1 VSSSLKTRY
10 NRNKIM
16 TGGVERKFS
25 SAEQLQPVGDVS
37 SAVTEKEVAFG
48 GESRKSDDGSA
59 SVSNSTAHQDLRI
72 QQQKSATVT
81 VSTSCNVA
89 QNSLTSTVNNDHR
102 DKAGK
107 SVTSSKETASNHPP
121 YFSRTA
127 GGGDTTAVAGAAVFG
142 GGAAVTAT
150 AKQEASFLDSLTDE
164 ERRTRSR
171 HIPNVPGFRRLHKSE
186 IKHDLKIAKT
196 VGGFSMLF
204 DDDEERLEGSEDEI
218 SNKDISEESAVSEEL
233 LTNDEQQAAGGP
245 FVDPCTYND
254 VVQDTSCNKT
264 FAADD
269 ATSAHNN
276 NNTSSSS
283 DSSKIKNNK
292 SNIIRLRSPR
302 TVESVSAF
310 DPPRPPES
318 CASIKKTRMVRWEQ
332 NPQDV
337 VLRELESYKNTVIRT
352 RLQLH
357 KTESERQR
365 VEDVGESLRVHY
377 FHSLKAT
384 REECQVVEKETQQ
397 LQLKSAL
404 EADLLYST
412 RTRSKGNNN
421 CSMRDVLSVLRT
433 RGEKVSSLNSSRRV
447 VDLGNGNITGG
458 GPDSNTQCQ
467 CIIPGDRVST
477 AYGVGVVKNVFGFR
491 LLGKTTVIPPSL
503 CVRLS
508 YGDLHI
514 VFPNNDLKL
523 LTNANCATDAKLVS
537 RWKSMIMSSD
547 TAPLWLD
554 AIAMNPYNMC
564 SKDGY
569 EYPSNDAAPF
579 HSSQNKTIRD
589 STTTSCI
596 DDHASASSSEVDLE
610 SSNVASEVA
619 EGNEER
625 RITGKHVETV
635 LPSTSK
641 VDDDQRRSIPFRG
654 GMLPVAGRYGSLLDE
669 CPLLTVQTSLDMSL
683 NSGEGILGRPS
694 NSVIPSNIKDWEGRR
709 QQLYIMKGK
718 VLTLQNQLFQERRA
732 RMTNERAF
740 GISQERMERVGM
752 LLTEMTADLQS
763 LKKRL
768 HEELTQLGISQ
779 DRAREMLSDFF
790 QEQLTEDKQPRKG
803 IKLVAQ
809 DVNSLRTSRR
819 KAEEGSNKNFD
830 ETNSCD
836 SNLRRGS
843 KRGRVE
849 EGGVGKQAKRGGRL
863 QR

>member
-1 VSSSLKTRY
+1 
-10 NRNKIM
+10 M
-16 TGGVERKFS
+16 TGGLERKFS
-25 SAEQLQPVGDVS
+25 STEQLHPEGDAS
-37 SAVTEKEVAFG
+37 SAVTEKEVTFG

-59 SVSNSTAHQDLRI
+59 SVSNNTPHQDLRI
-72 QQQKSATVT
+72 QQQKSATAT
-81 VSTSCNVA
+81 VSTASNAA
-89 QNSLTSTVNNDHR
+89 QNSLTSTINNNDHR
-102 DKAGK
+102 DKGGK

-127 GGGDTTAVAGAAVFG
+127 GSGDTTAVGGAAVFG
-142 GGAAVTAT
+142 GGAAVTT

-196 VGGFSMLF
+196 VGGFSMVF

-218 SNKDISEESAVSEEL
+218 SNKDISEESAVSEEQ
-233 LTNDEQQAAGGP
+233 TNDEQQMAGGP

-254 VVQDTSCNKT
+254 VVQDASCNKT
-264 FAADD
+264 FASDD
-269 ATSAHNN
+269 ASNAQNS
-276 NNTSSSS
+276 NNTSSS
-283 DSSKIKNNK
+283 DSSKMKNNK
-292 SNIIRLRSPR
+292 SNIISLRSPR
-302 TVESVSAF
+302 TVESLSAF

-318 CASIKKTRMVRWEQ
+318 CASIKKTRMIRWEQ

-337 VLRELESYKNTVIRT
+337 VLRELESYKSTVIRT
-352 RLQLH
+352 RLQLQ

-377 FHSLKAT
+377 FHSLKVM
-384 REECQVVEKETQQ
+384 REECQLVDKETQQ
-397 LQLKSAL
+397 LQLKSAH

-412 RTRSKGNNN
+412 RTRSKGHNN
-421 CSMRDVLSVLRT
+421 CSMKDVLSVLRT
-433 RGEKVSSLNSSRRV
+433 RGEKVSSLNSSRGV
-447 VDLGNGNITGG
+447 VDLGNGDITGR

-491 LLGKTTVIPPSL
+491 LLGKTSVIPPSL

-508 YGDLHI
+508 FGDLHI
-514 VFPNNDLKL
+514 VLPNSDLQL
-523 LTNANCATDAKLVS
+523 LTNVNCATDTKLVS
-537 RWKSMIMSSD
+537 RWKSMMSSD

-554 AIAMNPYNMC
+554 DIAMNPYNMMC

-589 STTTSCI
+589 NTTTCL

-610 SSNVASEVA
+610 SNNVASEVA
-619 EGNEER
+619 EGSEER
-625 RITGKHVETV
+625 RIMGKNVETA
-635 LPSTSK
+635 LPSASK
-641 VDDDQRRSIPFRG
+641 IDDDQRRSIPFRG

-694 NSVIPSNIKDWEGRR
+694 NSVIPSNIKDWESRR

-732 RMTNERAF
+732 RMTNERAY

-752 LLTEMTADLQS
+752 ILNEMTADLQS

-790 QEQLTEDKQPRKG
+790 QQQLTEDKQPRKG

-819 KAEEGSNKNFD
+819 KAEEGSNKNYD

-849 EGGVGKQAKRGGRL
+849 EGGIGKQAKRGGRL